1 MEIGD
6 KRTFLLYVNFSLN
19 AKYDKGFVVSFDS
32 YLPNNNG
39 DTVEE
44 VLLSRG
50 IPNAD

>member
-6 KRTFLLYVNFSLN
+6 KITFLLYDNFLSN
-19 AKYDKGFVVSFDS
+19 TKYEKGFFVSFDS

-39 DTVEE
+39 DAEEE